1 MRSSSE
7 LALRLYDEAVLP
19 MTSNEDLPFL
29 ESIPDKGRI
38 TLFANAGCA
47 LTCPSKLCYK
57 SISIM
62 NKGKG
67 GKFECSQPIKDR
79 DLEGMV
85 DFPLKPYIDMGFHR
99 FKLLRARPGSM
110 TGF

>member
-1 MRSSSE
+1 
-7 LALRLYDEAVLP
+7 
-19 MTSNEDLPFL
+19 
-29 ESIPDKGRI
+29 
-38 TLFANAGCA
+38 
-47 LTCPSKLCYK
+47 
-57 SISIM
+57 M

-67 GKFECSQPIKDR
+67 GEFECSQPIKDR